1 VVIRSYNDHC
11 PAPYLPS
18 LFGWFWRHQVY
29 SGVGAGIVMESIT
42 ESAGINRYEAGVEE
56 TLRERT
62 SDPLG
67 PESCADS
74 REGVSEA

>member
-29 SGVGAGIVMESIT
+29 SGVGAGIVMESIALKT
-42 ESAGINRYEAGVEE
+42 RLNGQNV
-56 TLRERT
+56 
-62 SDPLG
+62 
-67 PESCADS
+67 
-74 REGVSEA
+74 

>member
-42 ESAGINRYEAGVEE
+42 LNDQQSKRAIAC
-56 TLRERT
+56 LR
-62 SDPLG
+62 
-67 PESCADS
+67 
-74 REGVSEA
+74 